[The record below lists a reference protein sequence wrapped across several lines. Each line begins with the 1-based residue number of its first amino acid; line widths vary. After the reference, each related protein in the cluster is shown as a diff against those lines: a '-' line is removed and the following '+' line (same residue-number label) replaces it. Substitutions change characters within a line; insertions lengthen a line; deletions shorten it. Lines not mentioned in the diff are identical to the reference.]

1 MIWRGFMHHAPQSI
15 VSKAMDDA
23 GFIKNRS
30 KPNSFLG
37 KIGPT
42 ADGNRPPGRLADLGA
57 E

>member
-1 MIWRGFMHHAPQSI
+1 MHHAPQSI

-42 ADGNRPPGRLADLGA
+42 ADGNRPPRRLAELGA
-57 E
+57 G